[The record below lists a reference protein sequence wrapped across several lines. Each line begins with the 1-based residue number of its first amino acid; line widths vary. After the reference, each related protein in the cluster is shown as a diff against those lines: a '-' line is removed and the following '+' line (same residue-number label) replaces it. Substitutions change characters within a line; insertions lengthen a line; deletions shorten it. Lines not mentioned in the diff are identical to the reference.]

1 MTLSEWRIGLPS
13 VHAPIFYM
21 RILVPIFDPFWALF
35 DPFFTHCLP
44 FLVPFCM
51 LDMRLQILTCACD
64 CDAFVHPRIRMA
76 SPSGETLRNIEWKSQ
91 FEISQVSWST
101 WNTFES
107 YLKRRWMDLHGPL
120 NNVLLQAN
128 KYLWEN
134 VPMQWFAL
142 LWY

>member
-21 RILVPIFDPFWALF
+21 CILVPIFDPFWALF
-35 DPFFTHCLP
+35 DPLFTHPFP

-76 SPSGETLRNIEWKSQ
+76 SPSGETLRKIKKYWVEKSIWDFSSELINMKHLWII
-91 FEISQVSWST
+91 FE
-101 WNTFES
+101 E
-107 YLKRRWMDLHGPL
+107 KMDGPL

-134 VPMQWFAL
+134 VPTQWFAL